1 MNISFYA
8 QMSDIDV
15 DIKNLKDIRAHA
27 ESRLREVEKWQ
38 PSDFQRERIERWNQ
52 IITKLDDM
60 ISVDYEIKDT
70 IRSNL

>member
-1 MNISFYA
+1 MQSFYY

-38 PSDFQRERIERWNQ
+38 PSDFQQERIERWNQ

-60 ISVDYEIKDT
+60 ISVDYEIKNT

>member
-1 MNISFYA
+1 MQSFYY

-27 ESRLREVEKWQ
+27 ELRLREVEKWQ
-38 PSDFQRERIERWNQ
+38 PSDFQQERIERWNQ

>member
-1 MNISFYA
+1 MQSFYY

-38 PSDFQRERIERWNQ
+38 PSDFQQERIERWNQ

>member
-1 MNISFYA
+1 
-8 QMSDIDV
+8 MSDIDV

-38 PSDFQRERIERWNQ
+38 PSDFQQERIERWNQ

-60 ISVDYEIKDT
+60 ISVDYEIKNT

>member
-1 MNISFYA
+1 
-8 QMSDIDV
+8 MSDIDA

-27 ESRLREVEKWQ
+27 ESRLREAEKWQ